1 MNNGHYSL
9 PLPANEPVLSY
20 TQGSAEKTR
29 LKEVLKELK
38 STKVD
43 VPMYIGSKEIRTN
56 QKLEIRPPHETKHL
70 LGHFH
75 MGEAKHV
82 KMAIDAALAA
92 KKDWENMPW
101 ESRAAISKQQT

>member
-38 STKVD
+38 STRVD

-56 QKLEIRPPHETKHL
+56 KKLEIRPPHETKHL

-82 KMAIDAALAA
+82 KMAIDAALSA
-92 KKDWENMPW
+92 KKY
-101 ESRAAISKQQT
+101 